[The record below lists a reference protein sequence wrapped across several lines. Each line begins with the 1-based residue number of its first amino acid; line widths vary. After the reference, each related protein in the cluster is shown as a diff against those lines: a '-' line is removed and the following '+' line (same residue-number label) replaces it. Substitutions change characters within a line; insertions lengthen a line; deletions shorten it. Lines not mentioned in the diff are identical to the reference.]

1 MKEGFNMNLY
11 SIPKSK
17 EFKERSEGHPELWQ
31 CSLDE
36 FIEKVLPTLKA
47 KQSKHKLKNK
57 VVKMAAQFL
66 RLKFDLKELA
76 GTIEYEVNKAI
87 DESLI
92 YFVNV
97 LGEDV

>member
-1 MKEGFNMNLY
+1 MSVY

-17 EFKERSEGHPELWQ
+17 EFKERSEGHHGIWK
-31 CSLDE
+31 CSLEE
-36 FIEKVLPTLKA
+36 FIEKVLPILKE
-47 KQSKHKLKNK
+47 KQSKHRLKNK
-57 VVKMAAQFL
+57 VVKVAAQFL
-66 RLKFDLKELA
+66 RIKFDEKELA